1 MDLLCILNAK
11 KKNKKIVIVNISVPR
26 RVLSLSINSGLAL
39 YNKSNMWVPLVEQE
53 LLTLPEHL
61 SSPPVFSGVRVAQSC
76 RCFVD
81 PCLSSIYSFWIS
93 LWVFL
98 NIFFHY
104 LAVDISVILGLFN
117 LCVSYFYLALIY
129 GTCMHVES
137 R

>member
-11 KKNKKIVIVNISVPR
+11 KKNKKIVIVNINVPR

-81 PCLSSIYSFWIS
+81 HCFFFWSLYYLSIFD
-93 LWVFL
+93 LQLL
-98 NIFFHY
+98 NIPLGIFEYFFS
-104 LAVDISVILGLFN
+104 LS
-117 LCVSYFYLALIY
+117 C
-129 GTCMHVES
+129 S
-137 R
+137 RHQCYPGAI